1 MILLFFFFFLRL
13 PLLLLMGTV
22 LAGMLI
28 GLYKIL
34 TYFWGEDIFNEILR
48 RREKEKKLNKK
59 IQENKDWERRLSY
72 EEVHV
77 RRKEEEIDDFRK
89 KVKQRIK
96 KLDIE
101 IDEKARLVRAWRQ
114 MNEVNTLSLNDQIG
128 AIKISRERIISRANK
143 DTFYKSLKNVSKE
156 FTIVTPD
163 DVEVVRHYLQEQFI
177 DNNDCEAF
185 VMNVYD
191 LLVGRHVNCYVAAWM
206 LYTMLHSDLPK

>member
-1 MILLFFFFFLRL
+1 MILLFFRWILRL
-13 PLLLLMGTV
+13 PFLLLMGTV

>member
-1 MILLFFFFFLRL
+1 MILLFFRWILRL
-13 PLLLLMGTV
+13 PFLLLMGTV

-77 RRKEEEIDDFRK
+77 SRKEEEIDDFRK

-114 MNEVNTLSLNDQIG
+114 MNEVNTLPLNDQVG
-128 AIKISRERIISRANK
+128 AIKIARERIISRANK

-206 LYTMLHSDLPK
+206 LYTMLHSDLP

>member
-1 MILLFFFFFLRL
+1 MILLFLRWLIRL
-13 PLLLLMGTV
+13 PLLLVIGTL

-28 GLYKIL
+28 GTYKIF
-34 TYFWGEDIFNEILR
+34 THFWGEDIFSEILK
-48 RREKEKKLNKK
+48 RREKEKQLNKK

-72 EEVHV
+72 EEAHV
-77 RRKEEEIDDFRK
+77 RRKEDEIDDFRK

-114 MNEVNTLSLNDQIG
+114 MNEVNTLSLNSQVG
-128 AIKISRERIISRANK
+128 AIKIARERIISRANK

-206 LYTMLHSDLPK
+206 LYTMLHSDLPD

>member
-1 MILLFFFFFLRL
+1 MILLFFRWILRL
-13 PLLLLMGTV
+13 PFLLLMGTV

-77 RRKEEEIDDFRK
+77 SRKEEEIDDFRK

-114 MNEVNTLSLNDQIG
+114 MNEVNTLPLNDQVG
-128 AIKISRERIISRANK
+128 AIKIARERIISRANK

>member
-1 MILLFFFFFLRL
+1 MILMFFKWLIRL
-13 PLLLLMGTV
+13 PFLLTLGTIIV
-22 LAGMLI
+22 GIFI
-28 GLYKIL
+28 GTYKIF
-34 TYFWGEDIFNEILR
+34 THFWGEDIFSEILR
-48 RREKEKKLNKK
+48 RREKEKQLNEK
-59 IQENKDWERRLSY
+59 IQKNKDWERRLSY
-72 EEVHV
+72 DQAHV
-77 RRKEEEIDDFRK
+77 RRKEEELADLREKFKRM
-89 KVKQRIK
+89 IK
-96 KLDIE
+96 KLDVE
-101 IDEKARLVRAWRQ
+101 IDEKTRLVKAWRR
-114 MNEVNTLSLNDQIG
+114 MNEVNIISQNDQVG
-128 AIKISRERIISRANK
+128 AIKIARERIISRANK

>member
-1 MILLFFFFFLRL
+1 MILLFFRWILRL
-13 PLLLLMGTV
+13 PFLLLMGTV

-143 DTFYKSLKNVSKE
+143 DRFYKSLKNVSKE

>member
-1 MILLFFFFFLRL
+1 
-13 PLLLLMGTV
+13 MGTV